1 MGRKSRNFL
10 ISCPFWAFIF
20 RLSVNFYWKL
30 RITELRIAKNISEH
44 KMSLDL
50 DKSGSYIR
58 GITSG
63 AALPSL
69 RELFNIILYFDMTP
83 AEFFAPL
90 DDARTPYRE
99 LCEKLRTMNEED
111 LEKVKTFI
119 GWIEKKN

>member
-1 MGRKSRNFL
+1 MANTQYDE
-10 ISCPFWAFIF
+10 FI
-20 RLSVNFYWKL
+20 RI

-90 DDARTPYRE
+90 DDANTSYRE
-99 LCEKLRTMNEED
+99 LCEKLRTMNEEE
-111 LEKVKTFI
+111 LEKVSTFI
-119 GWIEKKN
+119 GWIEKKE

>member
-1 MGRKSRNFL
+1 M
-10 ISCPFWAFIF
+10 ADTQYDEFI
-20 RLSVNFYWKL
+20 RI

-69 RELFNIILYFDMTP
+69 RELFNIISYFDMTP
-83 AEFFAPL
+83 AEFLKYCLVEKAAGRIKNHGPL
-90 DDARTPYRE
+90 C
-99 LCEKLRTMNEED
+99 LHLLNLIFSVCLI
-111 LEKVKTFI
+111 LSQ
-119 GWIEKKN
+119 

>member
-1 MGRKSRNFL
+1 M
-10 ISCPFWAFIF
+10 ADTQYDEFI
-20 RLSVNFYWKL
+20 RI

-69 RELFNIILYFDMTP
+69 RELFNIISYFDYDTGRIFCP
-83 AEFFAPL
+83 AG
-90 DDARTPYRE
+90 R
-99 LCEKLRTMNEED
+99 CEYP
-111 LEKVKTFI
+111 VS
-119 GWIEKKN
+119 

>member
-1 MGRKSRNFL
+1 MANTQYDE
-10 ISCPFWAFIF
+10 FI
-20 RLSVNFYWKL
+20 RI
-30 RITELRIAKNISEH
+30 RITKLRIAKNISEH

-69 RELFNIILYFDMTP
+69 RELFNIISYFDMTP

-90 DDARTPYRE
+90 DDANTAYRE
-99 LCEKLRTMNEED
+99 LCEKLRTMNEEE
-111 LEKVKTFI
+111 LEKVSTFI
-119 GWIEKKN
+119 GWIEKKE

>member
-1 MGRKSRNFL
+1 MANTQYDE
-10 ISCPFWAFIF
+10 FI
-20 RLSVNFYWKL
+20 RI

-90 DDARTPYRE
+90 DDADTSYRE
-99 LCEKLRTMNEED
+99 LCEKLRTMNEEE
-111 LEKVKTFI
+111 LEKVSTFI
-119 GWIEKKN
+119 GWIEKKE

>member
-1 MGRKSRNFL
+1 MANAQQEDFVRR
-10 ISCPFWAFIF
+10 
-20 RLSVNFYWKL
+20 
-30 RITELRIAKNISEH
+30 RITELRLSKNISEH

-69 RELFNIILYFDMTP
+69 KELFKIIAYLDMTP

-90 DDARTPYRE
+90 DDEDTTCRKV
-99 LCEKLRTMNEED
+99 CEKLRTMNESD
-111 LEKVKTFI
+111 IEKINTFI
-119 GWIEKKN
+119 GWIEK